1 MTLSWVSARSN
12 QVNTTSCKVCAL
24 VFHCLGLR
32 NFRFSSCQ
40 ALRLIS
46 QEWKWT
52 NSFVKTQALF
62 YNEGPVS

>member
-1 MTLSWVSARSN
+1 MLPWVSARSH
-12 QVNTTSCKVCAL
+12 QANTTSCKVCAPG
-24 VFHCLGLR
+24 FHNLGLR